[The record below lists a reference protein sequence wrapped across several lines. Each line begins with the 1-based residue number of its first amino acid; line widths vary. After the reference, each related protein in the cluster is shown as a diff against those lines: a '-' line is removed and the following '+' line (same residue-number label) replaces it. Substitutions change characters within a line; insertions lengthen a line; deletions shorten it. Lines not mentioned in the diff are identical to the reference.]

1 MDPIAESARD
11 AAQQIVAST
20 RGEQQLLRQLRLALG
35 QQRDGV
41 ASSDPEAIE
50 LASRAVAS
58 TVLTLDAARRRRE
71 DLLRLA
77 SGGRPVRLDTLEQEL
92 GPVEGLKESRAAL
105 RREAEATIRDLAL
118 TQEVL
123 QGAMHA
129 GNAYLQALF
138 SSVVPQSTSYGDP
151 QRRKA
156 QPAMPGGTLVNRSA

>member
-1 MDPIAESARD
+1 MDQIAESGRD
-11 AAQQIVAST
+11 PIQEILAST

-50 LASRAVAS
+50 LASRAVAN

-77 SGGRPVRLDTLEQEL
+77 SGGRPIRLETLEQQV
-92 GPVEGLKESRAAL
+92 GPIDGLAESRAAL
-105 RREAEATIRDLAL
+105 RQEAEAAIHDLAL
-118 TQEVL
+118 TQDVL

-138 SSVVPQSTSYGDP
+138 SSVVPASTSYGDP
-151 QRRKA
+151 QGRNP
-156 QPAMPGGTLVNRSA
+156 QPAVPGGTLVNRSA

>member
-1 MDPIAESARD
+1 MGPMAEPSRD
-11 AAQQIVAST
+11 SVQDIVAST

-50 LASRAVAS
+50 LASRAVAN

-77 SGGRPVRLDTLEQEL
+77 SGGRPVRLDNLEQQL
-92 GPVEGLKESRAAL
+92 GPIAGLAESRAAL
-105 RREAEATIRDLAL
+105 RHEAEAAIRDLAL

-138 SSVVPQSTSYGDP
+138 SSVVPPSTSYGDP
-151 QRRKA
+151 QGRNP